1 MSSPEKSNKFTW
13 KRNKFTRMSNER
25 MSKKSTCRS
34 KLRFSCRTNWLTCY
48 STIWTAGY
56 SSRAVTW
63 FTFGGPWTTS
73 TSGGPWIRLTSGGC
87 GPWTRSTSVG
97 PGCSS
102 GKLRWVLPVS
112 QCADGSLI
120 LVRSFPSLLGEE
132 GIFIIMVNLVYIL
145 TPRILYS
152 CCSAW
157 APEGREGRSQE
168 ARRASS

>member
-1 MSSPEKSNKFTW
+1 MPDRNRFFLAEVFPKF
-13 KRNKFTRMSNER
+13 
-25 MSKKSTCRS
+25 
-34 KLRFSCRTNWLTCY
+34 RFSCGKNWLTCY
-48 STIWTAGY
+48 STIWMAGW

-63 FTFGGPWTTS
+63 FTSGGPWTRLTPGGPWTRS
-73 TSGGPWIRLTSGGC
+73 TPGGPWIRLTFGGC

-102 GKLRWVLPVS
+102 GKLRWVLPLS
-112 QCADGSLI
+112 QCADWSLL

-157 APEGREGRSQE
+157 APEGREGRSQK